1 MKTDAYTKI
10 VLTIIAI
17 CLTFNVIK
25 DMEIIQSA
33 KAKTSELN
41 STSSQQSSVIDVK
54 IVDWSG
60 LYYNPIP
67 VTIK

>member
-25 DMEIIQSA
+25 ELEIVQSVQ
-33 KAKTSELN
+33 AKTNELN
-41 STSSQQSSVIDVK
+41 LVSPQSSVIDVK